1 MAVIETQGLC
11 RRFHVGDSWVHALD
25 HIDLDVG
32 EGDFVAVMGPSGSG
46 KSTLMN
52 ILGCLDTPD
61 EGAYRLLDREVSSL
75 DDTAMSRMRN
85 SNIGFVFQSVHLLP
99 RLTALDNV
107 LLPLR
112 FGGRDPATVRPHA
125 IALLERLGLGDR
137 MEHRPNQ
144 LSGGQRQRVAIARSL
159 VNAPSLLLADE
170 PTGNLDPDLSA
181 EILRLFLTINR
192 RGTTVLLATHD
203 RDMIQRIG
211 RRVLGLDAGR
221 LVRDELLEPTEPLP
235 PLRFDDGADDAGLA
249 DDEDTAGGVPG
260 AARTEA
266 AG

>member
-1 MAVIETQGLC
+1 
-11 RRFHVGDSWVHALD
+11 VGDSLVHALD
-25 HIDLDVG
+25 QIDLDVG

-61 EGAYRLLDREVSSL
+61 EGEYRLLDREVSSL

-85 SNIGFVFQSVHLLP
+85 SNIGFVFQSFHLLP

-125 IALLERLGLGDR
+125 IALLERRGLGAR

-159 VNAPSLLLADE
+159 VNTPSLLLADE
-170 PTGNLDPDLSA
+170 PTGNLDSRTSED
-181 EILRLFLTINR
+181 IMRLFAELNRDGQTILMVTHEDEIASHAR
-192 RGTTVLLATHD
+192 RLIRMRDGRIEHD
-203 RDMIQRIG
+203 S
-211 RRVLGLDAGR
+211 
-221 LVRDELLEPTEPLP
+221 
-235 PLRFDDGADDAGLA
+235 
-249 DDEDTAGGVPG
+249 
-260 AARTEA
+260 AAH
-266 AG
+266 

>member
-1 MAVIETQGLC
+1 MAVIATQGLC

-32 EGDFVAVMGPSGSG
+32 KGDFVAVMGPSGSG

-61 EGAYRLLDREVSSL
+61 EGEYRLLDREVSSL
-75 DDTAMSRMRN
+75 DDTSLSRLRN
-85 SNIGFVFQSVHLLP
+85 SNIGFVFQSFHLLP

-159 VNAPSLLLADE
+159 VNTPSLLLADE
-170 PTGNLDPDLSA
+170 PTGNLDSRTSEA
-181 EILRLFLTINR
+181 IMRLFEELNRDGQTILMVTHEDEIAAHAR
-192 RGTTVLLATHD
+192 RLIRMRDGRIEHD
-203 RDMIQRIG
+203 S
-211 RRVLGLDAGR
+211 
-221 LVRDELLEPTEPLP
+221 
-235 PLRFDDGADDAGLA
+235 
-249 DDEDTAGGVPG
+249 
-260 AARTEA
+260 AAH
-266 AG
+266 

>member
-85 SNIGFVFQSVHLLP
+85 SNIGFVFQSFHLLP

-170 PTGNLDPDLSA
+170 PTGNLDSRTSDD
-181 EILRLFLTINR
+181 IMRLFGELNRDGQTILM
-192 RGTTVLLATHD
+192 VTHED
-203 RDMIQRIG
+203 EIAAH
-211 RRVLGLDAGR
+211 AGR
-221 LVRDELLEPTEPLP
+221 LIRMRDGRIEH
-235 PLRFDDGADDAGLA
+235 DS
-249 DDEDTAGGVPG
+249 
-260 AARTEA
+260 AANL
-266 AG
+266 

>member
-1 MAVIETQGLC
+1 
-11 RRFHVGDSWVHALD
+11 VGDSLVHALD
-25 HIDLDVG
+25 QIDLDVG

-46 KSTLMN
+46 KATLMN

-61 EGAYRLLDREVSSL
+61 EGEYRLLDREVSSL

-85 SNIGFVFQSVHLLP
+85 SNIGFVFQSFHLLP

-159 VNAPSLLLADE
+159 VNTPSLLLADE
-170 PTGNLDPDLSA
+170 PTGNLDSRTSED
-181 EILRLFLTINR
+181 IMRLFAELNRDGQTILMVTHEDEIASHAR
-192 RGTTVLLATHD
+192 RLIRMRDGRIEHD
-203 RDMIQRIG
+203 S
-211 RRVLGLDAGR
+211 
-221 LVRDELLEPTEPLP
+221 
-235 PLRFDDGADDAGLA
+235 
-249 DDEDTAGGVPG
+249 
-260 AARTEA
+260 AAH
-266 AG
+266 